1 MLAEL
6 CLALMILGLTAYGV
20 LAGAD
25 FGAGFWDLTAGGA
38 RRGGALRGMVQR
50 SMSPVWEANHVWLIL
65 VLVVFWTAFPV
76 AFASVTSTLYV
87 PLFVAA
93 AGIILRG
100 TAFALRGQAATINE
114 ARTLGA
120 VFALSSV
127 LTPFFL
133 GTVLG
138 GVASGR
144 VPVGNA
150 AGDPISS
157 WVNPT
162 SMLVGVLAVLTG
174 AYLAAVYLAGD
185 SVRAARPDLARA
197 FRARALGAG
206 LAAGAVAIGGLAVLR
221 GDAPTLYAGLTS
233 GRGVPLIA
241 LSAAG
246 GVATLALVWFR
257 RFGPAR
263 LTAAVA
269 VGCLTVGW
277 ALAQSPYVLPGRLT
291 LDAAAAADSTLV
303 AVLVSAGVGIVVL
316 VPSLWLLFRL
326 VLQGRLDQQLEPL
339 DQRFRPLEAGD
350 RRPTPR

>member
-1 MLAEL
+1 
-6 CLALMILGLTAYGV
+6 
-20 LAGAD
+20 
-25 FGAGFWDLTAGGA
+25 
-38 RRGGALRGMVQR
+38 
-50 SMSPVWEANHVWLIL
+50 
-65 VLVVFWTAFPV
+65 
-76 AFASVTSTLYV
+76 
-87 PLFVAA
+87 
-93 AGIILRG
+93 
-100 TAFALRGQAATINE
+100 
-114 ARTLGA
+114 
-120 VFALSSV
+120 V

-133 GTVLG
+133 GTALG
-138 GVASGR
+138 GIASGR

-162 SMLVGVLAVLTG
+162 SVLVGLLAVLTG

-185 SVRAARPDLARA
+185 SIRAARPDLARA
-197 FRARALGAG
+197 FRARALAAG

-221 GDAPTLYAGLTS
+221 SDAPTLYAGLTS
-233 GRGVPLIA
+233 GGGIPLIA

-246 GVATLALVWFR
+246 GVTTLALVWFG

-277 ALAQSPYVLPGRLT
+277 ALAQSPYILPGRLT
-291 LDAAAAADSTLV
+291 LDAAAAPDSTLV
-303 AVLVSAGVGIVVL
+303 AVLVSAGVGMVVL

-350 RRPTPR
+350 RRPAPR